1 MGECGQSRVRT
12 YVHLREQIYSLSPL
26 TTRPSTQ
33 NIQQSDCGSLVVISL
48 SLIAGQMEAIRPT
61 QSRRL
66 ESNQRPTDYKSVALP
81 TELLRLILKELLPL
95 NFNHTDAHLFLG
107 WQR

>member
-1 MGECGQSRVRT
+1 
-12 YVHLREQIYSLSPL
+12 
-26 TTRPSTQ
+26 
-33 NIQQSDCGSLVVISL
+33 
-48 SLIAGQMEAIRPT
+48 MEAIKPT